1 MYKIALLLPL
11 ALQLKFIHN
20 FRPFIIVLE
29 LGVNGKVKVYQLWE
43 LKSVPPTLL
52 AIVNQAFKA
61 AIFSPPE
68 G

>member
-29 LGVNGKVKVYQLWE
+29 LGNLYLH
-43 LKSVPPTLL
+43 LR
-52 AIVNQAFKA
+52 AH
-61 AIFSPPE
+61 
-68 G
+68 